1 MARQFNVA
9 GCPHDDR

>member
-1 MARQFNVA
+1 VA